1 MKKYIILSLTI
12 MLLVVGGCKKKND
25 TVSPGSIYGT
35 ITDKS
40 TGESVP
46 NAGVELMPKGL
57 KTVTGY
63 DGTFQFTQIDPGDY
77 NLFITKTGYQ
87 DLKSNTITV
96 KAGETAKGDVQIEK
110 MPTSIQ
116 IIDNGGQEISS
127 IDFGEEEGVVSK
139 TFNIHNRGTES
150 FSFSIIKSVDWI
162 ESITPA
168 TGTVPVNQ
176 NAPVILKIDRTK
188 MVNGLNTTSIIVSS
202 ETVGGIEIVVKA
214 TKKKALSILDNSGTE
229 ITELDF
235 GSDANTTQKMF
246 KVRNNGTQSL
256 SYTIST
262 TANWITSVN
271 PTSGALNSGAT
282 SSISIMINRDLLSD
296 GENSSVLSINITNG
310 GSEELVVKATKGSPY
325 TGTCTVIFELFST
338 SSYGW
343 YAGSTGSYAHLG
355 VSDGTSTHQLT
366 IENGNVANYT
376 FDFEVG
382 TNISVVFSHGSYSS
396 YTSKFSYRIYYP
408 GGDVIFEKA
417 AGSITSGLQCTF
429 TVDCNNPGGGG
440 GGGSNGTWLYY
451 GDYDNHV
458 NCWGLTNGGNDQ
470 WAVMFPSSTVSEY
483 NGWSITKVDTYCGM
497 TGSFTLKIYKG
508 GTSQPSTLMKTQ
520 SFTVSTTGWNT
531 ITLASPLSV
540 PANTSLWVSIGC
552 SYSSGNYPAG
562 ACAGINDKNT
572 RWKYNSDDGW
582 YDVYDNNGGTDLCWE
597 IQAYVTNDVKG
608 EDGTEIQLP
617 QTLINIENSS
627 SIEMQRNPN
636 EVKKYK

>member
-96 KAGETAKGDVQIEK
+96 KAGKTAKGDVQIEK

-202 ETVGGIEIVVKA
+202 ETVGGIEIAVKA

-246 KVRNNGTQSL
+246 KIRNNGTQSL
-256 SYTIST
+256 SYSISK

-325 TGTCTVIFELFST
+325 TGTCTVIFELFDT
-338 SSYGW
+338 FGDGW
-343 YAGSTGSYAHLG
+343 NGAKLG

-366 IENGNVANYT
+366 ISSGGNIANYS
-376 FDFEVG
+376 FDFSVG
-382 TNISVVFSHGSYSS
+382 TSISVTFSGGAHDNEC
-396 YTSKFSYRIYYP
+396 SYRIYYP

-451 GDYDNHV
+451 GDYNNHV
-458 NCWGLTNGGNDQ
+458 NCWGLTNGGSDE
-470 WAVMFPSSTVSEY
+470 WAVMFPTSTLSQY
-483 NGWSITKVDTYCGM
+483 NGTSITKVDVYLGA
-497 TGSFTLKIYKG
+497 TGSYTLKIYKG
-508 GTSQPSTLMKTQ
+508 GTYQPSALLKSQTF
-520 SFTVSTTGWNT
+520 SVSSEGWNT
-531 ITLASPLSV
+531 INISPL
-540 PANTSLWVSIGC
+540 ALQTNNSLWVSISC
-552 SYSSGNYPAG
+552 SYNAGVYPKG
-562 ACAGINDKNT
+562 ACAGVNNRNA
-572 RWKYNSDDGW
+572 RWVNPNGNGW
-582 YDVYDNNGGTDLCWE
+582 HDVYDDNNATDICWE

>member
-202 ETVGGIEIVVKA
+202 ETVGGIEIAVKA

-256 SYTIST
+256 SYTISK

-338 SSYGW
+338 SSSGW
-343 YAGSTGSYAHLG
+343 YAGSNGSYAHLG

-382 TNISVVFSHGSYSS
+382 TNISVVFSHGYYSS

-440 GGGSNGTWLYY
+440 GGGG
-451 GDYDNHV
+451 
-458 NCWGLTNGGNDQ
+458 GGN
-470 WAVMFPSSTVSEY
+470 A
-483 NGWSITKVDTYCGM
+483 
-497 TGSFTLKIYKG
+497 GSA
-508 GTSQPSTLMKTQ
+508 
-520 SFTVSTTGWNT
+520 T
-531 ITLASPLSV
+531 IILT
-540 PANTSLWVSIGC
+540 
-552 SYSSGNYPAG
+552 AG
-562 ACAGINDKNT
+562 
-572 RWKYNSDDGW
+572 
-582 YDVYDNNGGTDLCWE
+582 DVW
-597 IQAYVTNDVKG
+597 
-608 EDGTEIQLP
+608 EDGTGYQMLLDANHNTYGSVIPESGALSTNCSGNTSIYQNFEYKIPTNADGNCSTSNIVLNTSKSIAIPAGIYDWCITNPTPNDRIWICASNGNIPGRFDDFMFEDGYTYKFEMGKFGDHDGVDLTIINGKGEIIS
-617 QTLINIENSS
+617 TKHIGIKMSVNFTEDI
-627 SIEMQRNPN
+627 R
-636 EVKKYK
+636 

>member
-87 DLKSNTITV
+87 ELKSNTITV

-127 IDFGEEEGVVSK
+127 IDFGDEEGVVSK

-202 ETVGGIEIVVKA
+202 ETVGGIEIAVKA

-246 KVRNNGTQSL
+246 KIRNNGTQSL
-256 SYTIST
+256 SYSISK

-325 TGTCTVIFELFST
+325 TGTCTVIFELFDT
-338 SSYGW
+338 YGDGW
-343 YAGSTGSYAHLG
+343 NGAKLG

-366 IENGNVANYT
+366 ISSGNIANYS
-376 FDFEVG
+376 FDFSVG
-382 TNISVVFSHGSYSS
+382 TSISVTFSGGADDNEC
-396 YTSKFSYRIYYP
+396 SYRIYYP

-451 GDYDNHV
+451 GDYNNHV
-458 NCWGLTNGGNDQ
+458 NCWGLTNGGSDE
-470 WAVMFPSSTVSEY
+470 WAVMFPTSTLSQY
-483 NGWSITKVDTYCGM
+483 NGTSITKVDVYLGA
-497 TGSFTLKIYKG
+497 TGSYTLKIYKG
-508 GTSQPSTLMKTQ
+508 GTYQPSALLKSQTF
-520 SFTVSTTGWNT
+520 SVSSEGWNT
-531 ITLASPLSV
+531 INISPL
-540 PANTSLWVSIGC
+540 ALQTNNSLWVSISC
-552 SYSSGNYPAG
+552 SYNAGVYPKG
-562 ACAGINDKNT
+562 ACAGVNNRNA
-572 RWKYNSDDGW
+572 RWVNPNGNGW
-582 YDVYDNNGGTDLCWE
+582 HDVYDDNNATDICWE

>member
-150 FSFSIIKSVDWI
+150 FSYSIIKSVDWI

-202 ETVGGIEIVVKA
+202 ETVGGIEIKVKA

-246 KVRNNGTQSL
+246 KIRNNGTQSL
-256 SYTIST
+256 SYSISK

-282 SSISIMINRDLLSD
+282 SLISIMINRDLLSD

-325 TGTCTVIFELFST
+325 TGTCTVIFELFDK
-338 SSYGW
+338 YGDGW
-343 YAGSTGSYAHLG
+343 NGAKLG
-355 VSDGTSTHQLT
+355 VSDGTSTYQLT
-366 IENGNVANYT
+366 ISSGNIANYS
-376 FDFEVG
+376 FDFSVG
-382 TNISVVFSHGSYSS
+382 TSISVTFSGGEYNSEC
-396 YTSKFSYRIYYP
+396 SYRIYYP

-417 AGSITSGLQCTF
+417 AGSITPGLQCTF

-440 GGGSNGTWLYY
+440 GGGG
-451 GDYDNHV
+451 
-458 NCWGLTNGGNDQ
+458 GGN
-470 WAVMFPSSTVSEY
+470 A
-483 NGWSITKVDTYCGM
+483 
-497 TGSFTLKIYKG
+497 GSA
-508 GTSQPSTLMKTQ
+508 
-520 SFTVSTTGWNT
+520 T
-531 ITLASPLSV
+531 IILT
-540 PANTSLWVSIGC
+540 
-552 SYSSGNYPAG
+552 AG
-562 ACAGINDKNT
+562 
-572 RWKYNSDDGW
+572 
-582 YDVYDNNGGTDLCWE
+582 DVW
-597 IQAYVTNDVKG
+597 
-608 EDGTEIQLP
+608 EDGTGYQMLLDANHNTYGSVIPESGALSTNCSGNTSIYQNFEYKIPTNADGNCSTSNIVLNTSKSIAIPAGIYDWCITNPTPNDRIWICASNGNIPGRYDDFMFEDGYTYKFEMGKFGDHDGVDLTIINGKGEIIS
-617 QTLINIENSS
+617 TKHIG
-627 SIEMQRNPN
+627 IEMSVNFTEDIR
-636 EVKKYK
+636 